1 MAAPRMRTAEKVLEI
16 IKAEDPNTEVTL
28 YHLRRMIRAGA
39 VPVVACGRKKL
50 VNADAILD
58 LLTSGYVLP
67 QQEPVPQTGGGIRR
81 VM

>member
-1 MAAPRMRTAEKVLEI
+1 MTAPRMRTAEKVLEI
-16 IKAEDPNTEVTL
+16 IKAEDPSTDVTL

-50 VNADAILD
+50 VNADAVIE
-58 LLTSGYVLP
+58 LLASGYELP
-67 QQEPVPQTGGGIRR
+67 ETVEPPPMGRIRR